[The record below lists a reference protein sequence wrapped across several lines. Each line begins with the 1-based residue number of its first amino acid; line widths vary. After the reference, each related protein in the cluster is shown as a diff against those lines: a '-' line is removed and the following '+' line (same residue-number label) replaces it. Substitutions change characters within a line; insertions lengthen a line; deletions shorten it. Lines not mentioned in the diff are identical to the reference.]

1 MSAKGCC
8 GGDGAQSSVVR
19 ETSVPSLSSRL
30 ETGRDAAVN
39 AAAARPHCGFNV
51 HFGLRIQPID
61 ATHWAKRSAGVSKL
75 SVSLGRSFRRRATA
89 LSLF

>member
-1 MSAKGCC
+1 MMRRYAFANGLRTEAFSQSSAKPRA
-8 GGDGAQSSVVR
+8 AQHGIDVR
-19 ETSVPSLSSRL
+19 
-30 ETGRDAAVN
+30 
-39 AAAARPHCGFNV
+39 
-51 HFGLRIQPID
+51 FGLRIQPID

>member
-1 MSAKGCC
+1 MAELADRIRSQDRRDREREVYCAFGCADEESELKSA
-8 GGDGAQSSVVR
+8 
-19 ETSVPSLSSRL
+19 
-30 ETGRDAAVN
+30 
-39 AAAARPHCGFNV
+39 
-51 HFGLRIQPID
+51 FGLRIQPID